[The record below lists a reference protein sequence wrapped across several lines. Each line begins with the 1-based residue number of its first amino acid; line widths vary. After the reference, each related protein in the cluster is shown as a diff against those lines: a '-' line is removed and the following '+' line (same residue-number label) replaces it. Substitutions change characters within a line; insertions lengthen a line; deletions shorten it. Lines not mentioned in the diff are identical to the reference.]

1 MSNKSLITTEK
12 IYYQPNSLEE
22 AIEIAANNIG
32 RFKYIAGGT
41 DLLVNKYQGNI
52 EAECLIDLT
61 HINELQE
68 IKCYVG
74 FLHIGS
80 LVKLSELKN
89 YSIINQEFPVLIE
102 AANSVGSPLVRNS
115 ATLGGN
121 LLCENRCLY
130 YNQSEWW
137 RDSVGYCLK
146 CNGDIC
152 IVTGTGKT
160 CYSEFIAD
168 TVPALISMNA
178 KISAIDGTDE
188 KTLNLEDIYT
198 GDGVN
203 PVNLN
208 KTAIIRSIIL
218 PRNRGYRSVFKKL
231 RQRESI
237 EYTSLTSAVTV
248 DSEGNLIIS
257 LSGVDPKPVVVR
269 GTIKSNNEILIQEA
283 LKKSRSVDNDMLSR
297 KYRREM
303 IKTYL
308 NDSLKKLIDKNE

>member
-1 MSNKSLITTEK
+1 MITTEK
-12 IYYQPNSLEE
+12 IYFQPDTLQE
-22 AIEIAANNIG
+22 ALEIADKKIG

-61 HINELQE
+61 HINELKE
-68 IKCYVG
+68 VKFDDD

-89 YSIINQEFPVLIE
+89 HLIIKQEFPVLIE

-115 ATLGGN
+115 ATIGGN

-137 RDSVGYCLK
+137 RDSAGYCLK
-146 CNGDIC
+146 CNGEIC
-152 IVTGTGKT
+152 IVTGTGKA

-178 KISAIDGTDE
+178 KILVVDGTDE
-188 KTLNLEDIYT
+188 KTLNLQDIYT

-203 PVNLN
+203 PVDLN
-208 KTAIIRSIIL
+208 KTTIIRSIIL

-231 RQRESI
+231 RQRESL
-237 EYTSLTSAVTV
+237 EYTSLTSAVSV

-269 GTIKSNNEILIQEA
+269 GTVNSNRETLIQEA

-297 KYRREM
+297 KYRKEM

-308 NDSLKKLIDKNE
+308 KDSLKILIDKDGI

>member
-1 MSNKSLITTEK
+1 MITTEK
-12 IYYQPNSLEE
+12 IYYQPKSLQE
-22 AIEIAANNIG
+22 AIEIAVNNIG

-61 HINELQE
+61 HISELKE
-68 IKCYVG
+68 VKCNDD

-80 LVKLSELKN
+80 LIKLSELKN
-89 YSIINQEFPVLIE
+89 NSITNQEFPVLIE

-146 CNGDIC
+146 CNGEIC
-152 IVTGTGKT
+152 IVTGTGKA

-168 TVPALISMNA
+168 TVPALISMDA
-178 KISAIDGTDE
+178 KILVSEGTDE

-203 PVNLN
+203 PVSLT
-208 KTAIIRSIIL
+208 KTTIIKSIIL
-218 PRNRGYRSVFKKL
+218 PRNRGFHSVFKKL

-248 DSEGNLIIS
+248 DVEGNLIIS
-257 LSGVDPKPVVVR
+257 LGGVDPKPVVVK
-269 GTIKSNNEILIQEA
+269 GTINTNLETLIQEA

-297 KYRREM
+297 KYRKEM

-308 NDSLKKLIDKNE
+308 NDSLKKLMDKDE

>member
-1 MSNKSLITTEK
+1 MITTEK
-12 IYYQPNSLEE
+12 IYFQPDTLQE
-22 AIEIAANNIG
+22 ALEIADKKIG

-61 HINELQE
+61 HINELKE
-68 IKCYVG
+68 VKFDDDFV
-74 FLHIGS
+74 HIGS
-80 LVKLSELKN
+80 LLKLSELKKHA
-89 YSIINQEFPVLIE
+89 IINQEFPVLIE

-146 CNGDIC
+146 CNGEIC
-152 IVTGTGKT
+152 IVTGTGKA

-168 TVPALISMNA
+168 TVPALISMDA
-178 KISAIDGTDE
+178 KILVCESRGE
-188 KTLNLEDIYT
+188 KTLNLEEIYT

-231 RQRESI
+231 RQRESL
-237 EYTSLTSAVTV
+237 EYTSLTSSVTV

-257 LSGVDPKPVVVR
+257 LSGVDPKPVVVK
-269 GTIKSNNEILIQEA
+269 GTIKSNTDILIQEA

-297 KYRREM
+297 KYRKDM
-303 IKTYL
+303 IRIYL
-308 NDSLKKLIDKNE
+308 NDSIKKLIDKDE